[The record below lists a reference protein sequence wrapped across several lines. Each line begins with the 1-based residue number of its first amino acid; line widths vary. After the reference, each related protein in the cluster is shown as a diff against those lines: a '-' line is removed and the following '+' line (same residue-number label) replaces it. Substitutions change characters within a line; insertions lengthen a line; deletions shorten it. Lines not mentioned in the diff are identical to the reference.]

1 MPRSLPLPVTILLL
15 VILSGIFHTLIRSNL
30 QATTFRTSLQPTSLD
45 DDLDSSASARVS
57 LLLTEA
63 VQRGARARLPEP
75 AQPRAPPALSA
86 ADASAA
92 AVEPSDK
99 DAAALTASGEGAKRD
114 RSDGRTP
121 PATSAARAEQ
131 AAAVPVAVQVQAAP
145 EAAARE
151 SLPAACAA
159 AACAACELRWLHWNL
174 QQRPGRPDEAQLAT
188 VLAFAAA
195 RRFDVVSLNEIAA
208 ASQAQVTLIPTLTL
222 TLTLTLTPT
231 LTLTLTLTPTVT
243 LTLTVTQPQP

>member
-30 QATTFRTSLQPTSLD
+30 QATTFRTSLQHASLD

-63 VQRGARARLPEP
+63 VQRGAGTRPPEP
-75 AQPRAPPALSA
+75 ALPRAPP
-86 ADASAA
+86 DASAA
-92 AVEPSDK
+92 AAEPSGK
-99 DAAALTASGEGAKRD
+99 GTEALAAPVATVKIG
-114 RSDGRTP
+114 RSYRRTP
-121 PATSAARAEQ
+121 PATSARAEQ
-131 AAAVPVAVQVQAAP
+131 AVAAPTAVEVEAVPAAAAP
-145 EAAARE
+145 E
-151 SLPAACAA
+151 SLPASCAA

-195 RRFDVVSLNEIAA
+195 RRYDVVSLNELAI
-208 ASQAQVTLIPTLTL
+208 SRQAQV
-222 TLTLTLTPT
+222 
-231 LTLTLTLTPTVT
+231 
-243 LTLTVTQPQP
+243 QPPA

>member
-15 VILSGIFHTLIRSNL
+15 VILSGIFHTLIRSSL
-30 QATTFRTSLQPTSLD
+30 QATTFRMSLQPTSLD

-75 AQPRAPPALSA
+75 AQPRAPPVPSA

-92 AVEPSDK
+92 AAEPSDK

-121 PATSAARAEQ
+121 PATSTARAEQ
-131 AAAVPVAVQVQAAP
+131 AAAVPVAVEVQAAPEAVEVQAAP

-151 SLPAACAA
+151 SLPASCAA
-159 AACAACELRWLHWNL
+159 GACAACELRWLHWNL

-208 ASQAQVTLIPTLTL
+208 ANQAQVTLIPTLTL
-222 TLTLTLTPT
+222 TLTLT
-231 LTLTLTLTPTVT
+231 
-243 LTLTVTQPQP
+243 QP

>member
-30 QATTFRTSLQPTSLD
+30 QATTFRTSLQHASLD

-63 VQRGARARLPEP
+63 VQRGADARPPEP
-75 AQPRAPPALSA
+75 ALPRAPTASSA

-92 AVEPSDK
+92 APEPSGK
-99 DAAALTASGEGAKRD
+99 GAEALAAPVATVKIG
-114 RSDGRTP
+114 RSYRRTP
-121 PATSAARAEQ
+121 PATSARAEQ
-131 AAAVPVAVQVQAAP
+131 AVAAPTAVEVEAVPAAAAP
-145 EAAARE
+145 E
-151 SLPAACAA
+151 SLPASCAA

-195 RRFDVVSLNEIAA
+195 RRYDVVSLNELAI
-208 ASQAQVTLIPTLTL
+208 SRQAQV
-222 TLTLTLTPT
+222 
-231 LTLTLTLTPTVT
+231 
-243 LTLTVTQPQP
+243 QPPA

>member
-30 QATTFRTSLQPTSLD
+30 QATTFRTSLQHASLD

-63 VQRGARARLPEP
+63 VQRGAGARPPEP
-75 AQPRAPPALSA
+75 ALPRAPPDS
-86 ADASAA
+86 SAA
-92 AVEPSDK
+92 AAEPSGK
-99 DAAALTASGEGAKRD
+99 GTEALAAPVATVKIG
-114 RSDGRTP
+114 RSYRRTP
-121 PATSAARAEQ
+121 PATSARAEQ
-131 AAAVPVAVQVQAAP
+131 AVAAPTAVEVEAVPAAAAP
-145 EAAARE
+145 E
-151 SLPAACAA
+151 SLPASCAA

-195 RRFDVVSLNEIAA
+195 RRYDVVSLNELAI
-208 ASQAQVTLIPTLTL
+208 SRQAQV
-222 TLTLTLTPT
+222 
-231 LTLTLTLTPTVT
+231 
-243 LTLTVTQPQP
+243 QPPA